1 MVEFSVLQWLGFVVM
16 VSPIVIGLIILGVQK
31 PVRIIHT
38 ESGLVK
44 TGYVGYSWT
53 YLVFGWFVPVMRG
66 EIGIGALH
74 FFLTLVSLGLSQLIF
89 PFLYNR
95 QYMGRML
102 TSGWRLDAADINYEL
117 AKRVLYVRDL
127 L

>member
-1 MVEFSVLQWLGFVVM
+1 MFEFSMFHWFGFVLLI
-16 VSPIVIGLIILGVQK
+16 SPIVIGLWLLGVQK
-31 PVRIIHT
+31 PVRLIHT
-38 ESGLVK
+38 DSGLVK
-44 TGYVGYSWT
+44 TGYIGYSWT

-74 FFLTLVSLGLSQLIF
+74 FLLTMVSLGLSQLIF

-102 TSGWRLDAADINYEL
+102 TSGWRLDSTDANSAL
-117 AKRVLYVRDL
+117 AKRVLYVRDAL
-127 L
+127 